1 MGTIFDGKKEWIRI
15 RRDLINKIGKIE
27 IEIKGENLYTMREC
41 ELYIDNVNW
50 GKAFFENLNKIVI
63 YNRELLKKYNIKR
76 DSFEIKLDCV
86 NKLKAI
92 QKEYKE
98 KLKKEFFD
106 RKIRLIAAKVPVDSK
121 ERVLEFKD
129 YSYEVYYNFL
139 NEEVGKWA
147 YVAEYWLP
155 EEIPFKDGLDVTDVF
170 WEEYYRRKERKE
182 KIEKL
187 KKIAK
192 KENKKQILCQY
203 TINSTNKNSDCI
215 SDKIVIYVYPNGKI
229 GQERIQTNKN

>member
-1 MGTIFDGKKEWIRI
+1 MGTVFDGKKERIEIRK
-15 RRDLINKIGKIE
+15 DLLKKMGKIE

-41 ELYIDNVNW
+41 GLYIDNVNW
-50 GKAFFENLNKIVI
+50 GKAFFVDLDEIVI

-76 DSFEIKLDCV
+76 DSYEIKLDCV
-86 NKLKAI
+86 NKLKEI

-106 RKIRLIAAKVPVDSK
+106 KKIRLIAAKVPVDWK

-139 NEEVGKWA
+139 NEEVGRWA

-155 EEIPFKDGLDVTDVF
+155 EEISFKDGMDVTDVF
-170 WEEYYRRKERKE
+170 WEEYNRRKERKE
-182 KIEKL
+182 KKEREEKERIERL
-187 KKIAK
+187 KEIAK
-192 KENKKQILCQY
+192 KINKKE
-203 TINSTNKNSDCI
+203 
-215 SDKIVIYVYPNGKI
+215 
-229 GQERIQTNKN
+229 ERL